1 MNNKINQ
8 IDILKKKISTLE
20 DRYQASKSDIKAK
33 DDFFRN
39 HILGKTSSD
48 AVKSNIS
55 SVLDSYTENMN
66 NQLKTNKE
74 LEDIIKNLEIKL
86 SLY

>member
-1 MNNKINQ
+1 MNNKTNQ
-8 IDILKKKISTLE
+8 IDILKKKICTLE

-39 HILGKTSSD
+39 HLLGKTNSD

-55 SVLDSYTENMN
+55 QVLDSYTENMN
-66 NQLKTNKE
+66 SQLKTNKE
-74 LEDIIKNLEIKL
+74 LEDIIKKLETKL